1 MSKRQIPNF
10 AFVLFGLVT
19 VCGGCTLQY
28 HDIGSGQSETFA
40 LGQRSA
46 STQTTLP
53 TTTQVRFSCEGFQ
66 QEQILYKVPGDPN
79 AIAGSANYAV
89 ATTGIQ
95 RGELEPG
102 CDAHG
107 GHRLA
112 SRECSDAVSG
122 CVSRVRV

>member
-46 STQTTLP
+46 
-53 TTTQVRFSCEGFQ
+53 V
-66 QEQILYKVPGDPN
+66 D
-79 AIAGSANYAV
+79 ANDA
-89 ATTGIQ
+89 ADNQ
-95 RGELEPG
+95 RTCQCP
-102 CDAHG
+102 
-107 GHRLA
+107 
-112 SRECSDAVSG
+112 VF
-122 CVSRVRV
+122 V